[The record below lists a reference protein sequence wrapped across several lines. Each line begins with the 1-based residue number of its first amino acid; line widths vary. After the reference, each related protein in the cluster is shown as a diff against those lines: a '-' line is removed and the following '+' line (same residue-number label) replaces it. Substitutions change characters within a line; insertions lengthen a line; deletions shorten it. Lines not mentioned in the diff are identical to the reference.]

1 MARHKIKAVFII
13 VKTAF
18 ISFISLSVLPYQV
31 FSHPYF
37 NTCHKKRI
45 VLTSYYPFWANRQ
58 WPAFPS
64 GCPPSIIGAMELNFC
79 VRDGYRW
86 ILHAIITGLNF
97 CPKALLSLDRFYAK
111 VSESL
116 LSLKLVVLRL
126 RWIFNSLIGA
136 SLIFPS
142 FSWFGKYR
150 LNFCSKVYFRWN
162 LSCCA

>member
-1 MARHKIKAVFII
+1 
-13 VKTAF
+13 
-18 ISFISLSVLPYQV
+18 
-31 FSHPYF
+31 
-37 NTCHKKRI
+37 
-45 VLTSYYPFWANRQ
+45 
-58 WPAFPS
+58 
-64 GCPPSIIGAMELNFC
+64 MELNFC

-126 RWIFNSLIGA
+126 TRIFDSLVGA

-150 LNFCSKVYFRWN
+150 LNFSQHR
-162 LSCCA
+162 LI